1 MKQLESKIM
10 ELNAKLPALPEKA
23 KAVIAKWLWAG
34 ALVSVVIYIIG
45 IVTILSIGALTNL
58 LLFSAGLGLASVK
71 LWIMIITGVI
81 GMGIALIAELFAIKP
96 LKQRLYK
103 GWYIAFCVVCFQ
115 LIFSL
120 IYDMT
125 SNTFS
130 RIFSDI
136 LSFAV
141 SMYLLAQT
149 REYFIEE

>member
-120 IYDMT
+120 IYDIT

-130 RIFSDI
+130 RIFYDI

>member
-58 LLFSAGLGLASVK
+58 LLFSAGLGLASVR

-96 LKQRLYK
+96 LKQCLYK

-120 IYDMT
+120 IYDIT

>member
-58 LLFSAGLGLASVK
+58 LLFSAGLGLASVR

-115 LIFSL
+115 LI
-120 IYDMT
+120 YDIT

>member
-34 ALVSVVIYIIG
+34 ALVSVVIYIID

-96 LKQRLYK
+96 LKQCLYK

-120 IYDMT
+120 IYDIT

>member
-34 ALVSVVIYIIG
+34 ALVSVVIYTIG

-120 IYDMT
+120 IYDIT

-149 REYFIEE
+149 REYFIE

>member
-96 LKQRLYK
+96 LKQCLYK

-120 IYDMT
+120 IYDIT

>member
-81 GMGIALIAELFAIKP
+81 GTGIALIAELFAIKP

-120 IYDMT
+120 IYDIT

>member
-58 LLFSAGLGLASVK
+58 LLFSAGLGLASVR

-96 LKQRLYK
+96 LKQRLIRGGISLSVWFVFSLYFRLYMILHPIHSA
-103 GWYIAFCVVCFQ
+103 GYF
-115 LIFSL
+115 LIF
-120 IYDMT
+120 
-125 SNTFS
+125 
-130 RIFSDI
+130 
-136 LSFAV
+136 
-141 SMYLLAQT
+141 
-149 REYFIEE
+149 

>member
-1 MKQLESKIM
+1 M
-10 ELNAKLPALPEKA
+10 ELNAKLPQLPENFKA
-23 KAVIAKWLWAG
+23 SLAKWLWV
-34 ALVSVVIYIIG
+34 LVIIAIVINIMG
-45 IVTILSIGALTNL
+45 IMTILGIGALGGV
-58 LLFSAGLGLASVK
+58 LLFSAGFGAMSIQ
-71 LWIMIITGVI
+71 LWIMIITGVV
-81 GMGIALIAELFAIKP
+81 GMGITVVAEIIAIKP
-96 LKQRLYK
+96 LKEKKYR

-120 IYDMT
+120 IYDIT